1 MLVAWNK
8 KSTFAL
14 VFSKMYI
21 RVLMKH
27 WCSHLLHRDTI
38 LCINVTHITVQMEY
52 SGHNARVLKP
62 VIETGLLV
70 NTHHHFST
78 HYNLHTSHTIVSKCP
93 STSGLSI
100 IVYQVWIACA
110 FALHV
115 WFVVC
120 ILCVCVCAR
129 TLACV
134 QACIHSCM
142 HACMHVC
149 VCEREREGERELACM
164 CVFVY
169 AYVCS

>member
-1 MLVAWNK
+1 
-8 KSTFAL
+8 
-14 VFSKMYI
+14 MYI

-38 LCINVTHITVQMEY
+38 LCVNVTHITVQMEY

-120 ILCVCVCAR
+120 ILCVCVRAHARMCAGVH
-129 TLACV
+129 TFMHA
-134 QACIHSCM
+134 CM

-149 VCEREREGERELACM
+149 VRERERERERESSHACVCLCMHM
-164 CVFVY
+164 CV
-169 AYVCS
+169 ARCVCRYDSES